1 MAGTESDLLTALWI
15 NVVTIVAFLTV
26 YVILK
31 NLPVNFRVYY
41 PRRYLKGQV
50 ERVDD
55 LVDIGVKKRRG
66 HSWRSFLHILDPI
79 ASIWRTT
86 EQEFIDAYGLDS
98 AVLLR
103 TFLLGYDSGLNCAI
117 VYQLVTSFKF
127 QFQLDYPEAAPKT
140 AVSLN
145 LR

>member
-15 NVVTIVAFLTV
+15 NVVTVVAFLIV

-66 HSWRSFLHILDPI
+66 LRWRSFLHILDPI
-79 ASIWRTT
+79 VSIWRTT
-86 EQEFIDAYGLDS
+86 EEEFIDAYGLDS

-103 TFLLGYDSGLNCAI
+103 TFLLGYDTCLNCAI
-117 VYQLVTSFKF
+117 VNQFVNFRDGEFFEYQFTSQKLVMAFF
-127 QFQLDYPEAAPKT
+127 I
-140 AVSLN
+140 
-145 LR
+145 

>member
-15 NVVTIVAFLTV
+15 NVVTAVAFFTF

-50 ERVDD
+50 EHVDD
-55 LVDIGVKKRRG
+55 LRDSGDKEHHGVG
-66 HSWRSFLHILDPI
+66 WRSYLRIMDSI
-79 ASIWRTT
+79 MSIWRMT
-86 EQEFIDAYGLDS
+86 ETEFIERYGLDS

-103 TFLLGYDSGLNCAI
+103 IFLLGYDSHVNSATAI
-117 VYQLVTSFKF
+117 KSVT
-127 QFQLDYPEAAPKT
+127 P
-140 AVSLN
+140 
-145 LR
+145 